1 MYRDRKNKSFFE
13 TDRNIIKAV
22 LLMKVMEI
30 KVIFESDDTEKA
42 KKEIGDIFYDFGAT
56 GLKIEEPMTHKNSL
70 DYYKNEKDFL
80 MVDHAVSAYFPVN
93 IYAERRKQAILKR
106 FEETFA
112 EREDIVYTIDFYD
125 FEEED
130 YQNSWKKYFYTQK
143 ISDRFVVKP
152 TWREYEP
159 QEDELVIEIDP
170 GRAFGTGTHPT
181 TSLCIK
187 LMEEN
192 IKEGNTVID
201 VGTGS
206 GILMVAAE
214 KLGAGKIV
222 GTDIDPMAVEVAE
235 ENLLLN
241 KVDMEKAKA
250 YAGDLVTVVQNEKF
264 DVVVANILAD
274 VLLILLKDI
283 SRVVKKDGLVIF
295 SGIIEDKL
303 EEMKRAVN
311 EVGLEIL
318 EVKADKEWRAML
330 MKA

>member
-1 MYRDRKNKSFFE
+1 
-13 TDRNIIKAV
+13 
-22 LLMKVMEI
+22 MKVMEI
-30 KVIFESDDTEKA
+30 KVIFESDDIEKA

-56 GLKIEEPMTHKNSL
+56 GLKIEEPMTHKNPL

-93 IYAERRKQAILKR
+93 IYAERRKLAIQKR
-106 FEETFA
+106 FEEKFSD
-112 EREDIVYTIDFYD
+112 RDDIIYSIDFYD
-125 FEEED
+125 YEEED
-130 YQNSWKKYFYTQK
+130 YQNSWKKYFYPQK
-143 ISDRFVVKP
+143 ISNRFVVKP
-152 TWREYEP
+152 TWREYTPEG
-159 QEDELVIEIDP
+159 DELILELDP

-192 IKEGNTVID
+192 IKEGDTVID

-206 GILMVAAE
+206 GILMIAAE
-214 KLGAGKIV
+214 KLKASKIV
-222 GTDIDPMAVEVAE
+222 GTDIDPMAVEVAK
-235 ENLLLN
+235 ENLILN
-241 KVDMEKAKA
+241 KVDTEKAKA
-250 YAGDLVTVVQNEKF
+250 YAGDLVTVVKEEKF

-303 EEMKRAVN
+303 IEMKKEIEN
-311 EVGLEIL
+311 VGLTIL
-318 EVKADKEWRAML
+318 EVKEDKEWRAIL
-330 MKA
+330 MRAN

>member
-1 MYRDRKNKSFFE
+1 
-13 TDRNIIKAV
+13 
-22 LLMKVMEI
+22 MKVMEI
-30 KVIFESDDTEKA
+30 KVIFESDDIEKA

-80 MVDHAVSAYFPVN
+80 MVDHAVSAYFPMN
-93 IYAERRKQAILKR
+93 IYAEKRKQAILKR
-106 FEETFA
+106 FEEKFA

-143 ISDRFVVKP
+143 ISERFVVKP
-152 TWREYEP
+152 TWRDYEP
-159 QEDELVIEIDP
+159 VEDELIIEIDP

-192 IKEGNTVID
+192 IKEGDSVID

-222 GTDIDPMAVEVAE
+222 GTDIDATAVEVAI
-235 ENLLLN
+235 ENLELN
-241 KVDMEKAKA
+241 KVDLDKAKA
-250 YAGDLVTVVQNEKF
+250 YAGDLVTVVKDEKF

-283 SRVVKKDGLVIF
+283 SRVVKKGGLVIF

-303 EEMKRAVN
+303 EEMKR
-311 EVGLEIL
+311 EIEKTGLEIL
-318 EVKADKEWRAML
+318 EVKADKEWRAIL
-330 MKA
+330 MRA

>member
-1 MYRDRKNKSFFE
+1 
-13 TDRNIIKAV
+13 
-22 LLMKVMEI
+22 MKVMEI
-30 KVIFESDDTEKA
+30 KVIFESDDIEKA

-80 MVDHAVSAYFPVN
+80 MVDHAVSAYFPMN
-93 IYAERRKQAILKR
+93 IYAERRKQAILAR
-106 FEETFA
+106 FEEKFSD
-112 EREDIVYTIDFYD
+112 REDLVYTIDFYD
-125 FEEED
+125 YEEED

-143 ISDRFVVKP
+143 ISERFVVKP
-152 TWREYEP
+152 TWRDYEP
-159 QEDELVIEIDP
+159 LEDELVIEIDP

-192 IKEGNTVID
+192 IKAGDRVID

-214 KLGAGKIV
+214 KLGASEII
-222 GTDIDPMAVEVAE
+222 GTDIDPMAVEVAT
-235 ENLLLN
+235 ENLELN
-241 KVDMEKAKA
+241 KVDSSKAKA
-250 YAGDLVTVVQNEKF
+250 YAGDLVSIVKEDKF

-283 SRVVKKDGLVIF
+283 SKVVKKDGLVIF

-303 EEMKRAVN
+303 EEMKRAI
-311 EVGLEIL
+311 EDVGLEIL
-318 EVKADKEWRAML
+318 EIKAEKEWRAIL

>member
-1 MYRDRKNKSFFE
+1 
-13 TDRNIIKAV
+13 
-22 LLMKVMEI
+22 MKVMEI

-80 MVDHAVSAYFPVN
+80 MVDHAVSAYFPMN
-93 IYAERRKQAILKR
+93 IYAERRKQAIVKR

-143 ISDRFVVKP
+143 ISERFVVKP

-250 YAGDLVTVVQNEKF
+250 YAGDLVTVVQDEKF

-295 SGIIEDKL
+295 SGIIENKL
-303 EEMKRAVN
+303 EEMKRAVE

-330 MKA
+330 MRA

>member
-1 MYRDRKNKSFFE
+1 
-13 TDRNIIKAV
+13 
-22 LLMKVMEI
+22 MKGMEI

-143 ISDRFVVKP
+143 ISERFVVKP

-222 GTDIDPMAVEVAE
+222 GTDIDPVAVEVAE

-303 EEMKRAVN
+303 EEMKRAVE

-330 MKA
+330 MRA

>member
-1 MYRDRKNKSFFE
+1 
-13 TDRNIIKAV
+13 
-22 LLMKVMEI
+22 MKGMEI

-80 MVDHAVSAYFPVN
+80 MVDHAVSAYFPMN
-93 IYAERRKQAILKR
+93 IYAERRKQAIVKR

-143 ISDRFVVKP
+143 ISERFVVKP

-222 GTDIDPMAVEVAE
+222 GTDIDPVAVEVAE

-303 EEMKRAVN
+303 EEMKRAVE

-330 MKA
+330 MRA

>member
-1 MYRDRKNKSFFE
+1 
-13 TDRNIIKAV
+13 
-22 LLMKVMEI
+22 MKVMEI
-30 KVIFESDDTEKA
+30 KVIFESDDTEKT

-143 ISDRFVVKP
+143 ISERFVVKP

-303 EEMKRAVN
+303 EEMKRAVE

-330 MKA
+330 MRA

>member
-1 MYRDRKNKSFFE
+1 
-13 TDRNIIKAV
+13 
-22 LLMKVMEI
+22 MKVMEI

-143 ISDRFVVKP
+143 ISERFVVKP

-250 YAGDLVTVVQNEKF
+250 YAGDLVTVVQDEKF

-303 EEMKRAVN
+303 EEMKRAVE

-330 MKA
+330 MRA

>member
-1 MYRDRKNKSFFE
+1 
-13 TDRNIIKAV
+13 
-22 LLMKVMEI
+22 MKVMEI

-80 MVDHAVSAYFPVN
+80 MVDHAVSAYFPMN
-93 IYAERRKQAILKR
+93 IYAERRKQAIVKR

-112 EREDIVYTIDFYD
+112 EREDSVYTIDFYD

-143 ISDRFVVKP
+143 ISERFVVKP

-303 EEMKRAVN
+303 EEMKRAVE

-330 MKA
+330 MRA

>member
-1 MYRDRKNKSFFE
+1 
-13 TDRNIIKAV
+13 
-22 LLMKVMEI
+22 MKVMEI

-80 MVDHAVSAYFPVN
+80 MVDHAVSAYFPMN
-93 IYAERRKQAILKR
+93 IYAERRKQAVVKR

-143 ISDRFVVKP
+143 ISERFVVKP

-303 EEMKRAVN
+303 EEMKRTVE

-330 MKA
+330 MRA

>member
-1 MYRDRKNKSFFE
+1 
-13 TDRNIIKAV
+13 
-22 LLMKVMEI
+22 MKVMEI

-80 MVDHAVSAYFPVN
+80 MVDHAVSAYFPMN
-93 IYAERRKQAILKR
+93 IYAERRKQAIVKR

-143 ISDRFVVKP
+143 ISERFVVKP

-192 IKEGNTVID
+192 IKEENTVID

-250 YAGDLVTVVQNEKF
+250 YAGDLVTVVQDEKF

-303 EEMKRAVN
+303 EEMKRAVE

-330 MKA
+330 MRA

>member
-1 MYRDRKNKSFFE
+1 
-13 TDRNIIKAV
+13 
-22 LLMKVMEI
+22 MKVMEI

-80 MVDHAVSAYFPVN
+80 MVDHAVSAYFPMN
-93 IYAERRKQAILKR
+93 IYAERRKQAIVKR

-143 ISDRFVVKP
+143 ISERFVVKP
-152 TWREYEP
+152 TWRKYEP

-222 GTDIDPMAVEVAE
+222 GTDIDPVAVEVAE

-241 KVDMEKAKA
+241 KVDMEKAKT

-303 EEMKRAVN
+303 EEMKRAVE

-330 MKA
+330 MRA

>member
-1 MYRDRKNKSFFE
+1 
-13 TDRNIIKAV
+13 
-22 LLMKVMEI
+22 MKVMEI
-30 KVIFESDDTEKA
+30 KVIFESDDIEKS

-80 MVDHAVSAYFPVN
+80 MVDHSVSAYFPMN
-93 IYAERRKQAILKR
+93 IYAERRKQAIVNR
-106 FEETFA
+106 FEEKFS
-112 EREDIVYTIDFYD
+112 EREDIIYTIDFYD
-125 FEEED
+125 YEEED

-143 ISDRFVVKP
+143 ISERFVVKP

-159 QEDELVIEIDP
+159 LEDELVIEIDP

-222 GTDIDPMAVEVAE
+222 GTDIDATAVEVAQ
-235 ENLLLN
+235 ENLELN
-241 KVDMEKAKA
+241 KVDNTKAKA
-250 YAGDLVTVVQNEKF
+250 YAGDLVTVVKDEKF

-303 EEMKRAVN
+303 EEMKREIEN
-311 EVGLEIL
+311 VGLEIL
-318 EVKADKEWRAML
+318 EVKADKEWRAIL

>member
-1 MYRDRKNKSFFE
+1 
-13 TDRNIIKAV
+13 
-22 LLMKVMEI
+22 MKVMEI

-80 MVDHAVSAYFPVN
+80 MVDYAVSAYFPMN
-93 IYAERRKQAILKR
+93 IYAERRKQAIVKR

-143 ISDRFVVKP
+143 ISERFVVKP

-222 GTDIDPMAVEVAE
+222 GTDIDPVAVEVAE

-303 EEMKRAVN
+303 EEMKRAVE

-330 MKA
+330 MRA